1 MIKILANEVTISFNK
16 FCMLMS
22 NLNGTSIIIVK
33 NDCIKIAL
41 ISSNNHLSHG
51 KFISSINNSPVFNL
65 DAGPGGNS
73 LLFTM
78 PRDMRVVQKE
88 TAAHSIYQ

>member
-51 KFISSINNSPVFNL
+51 KFISSIKNSPVFNL